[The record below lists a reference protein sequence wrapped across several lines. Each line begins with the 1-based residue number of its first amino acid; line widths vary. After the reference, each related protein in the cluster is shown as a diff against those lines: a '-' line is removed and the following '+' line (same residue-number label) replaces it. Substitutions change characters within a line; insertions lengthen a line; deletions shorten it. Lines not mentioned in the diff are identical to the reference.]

1 MALYLIKRDKLS
13 EQKNLEALKQKSFD
27 TGGSWSV
34 KKVAF
39 IHNTTKY
46 VFLHYRE
53 FVEKFV
59 TSGAEVVVIAP
70 FDDSV
75 DQIKAMGVRC
85 IDVAMSRQG
94 LNPVTEMITLIQ
106 IFRLISK
113 EKPQVVFNYS
123 IKPVIYGSIAA
134 RWSGVSNIF
143 SMVTGLGH
151 LFMDQTLKYK
161 IIRSVILPLYR
172 SAIHGN
178 SAVFFQ
184 NPDDKNLFIDN
195 HLVDEDKG
203 FVINGTGIDLERFT
217 PSENQSVVTR
227 FILVSRLLWSKGIK
241 EYVEAA
247 RSLKR
252 QYPEV
257 EFQIL
262 GMYDDNPTS
271 IQETD
276 MQAWQEEGVIN
287 YLGATDDVR
296 PYLRDSSVFVLPTIY
311 REGRPRAVVEAMAT
325 GRPVITT
332 NTPGCRQTVIH
343 DQNGFLVPIKNVPAL
358 AEAMERFIVNPE
370 LIRKMGRRSRELAEE
385 QYNVHEVNNTIA
397 SIMGRVTAS

>member
-1 MALYLIKRDKLS
+1 MYLIKRGKLG
-13 EQKNLEALKQKSFD
+13 EQLNLNTSKRESFD

-34 KKVAF
+34 KKVVF

-59 TSGAEVVVIAP
+59 TAGAEVVVIAP

>member
-1 MALYLIKRDKLS
+1 MALYLIKRGKLG
-13 EQKNLEALKQKSFD
+13 EQLNLNTSKRESFD

-34 KKVAF
+34 KKVVF

-59 TSGAEVVVIAP
+59 TAGAEVVVIAP